1 MWPLWCFLLLQWII
15 CRIVTKHITV
25 KCIKMSPTGMMWD
38 DYIQNHTTN
47 AGMTNSPCLNCDCFF
62 SLCFFFKLWDRKCSS
77 EKVCLCRKQCP
88 KKLLYVLYV
97 PPEFKGVY
105 GTRGK
110 PSPMFSKRK
119 ENAWSHSMPS
129 RIKVLWNLA
138 WLCKIAPCLLLFSP
152 LDSLAFG
159 WPSNS
164 SIAVSVLCAAAA
176 AVNGG
181 VRVTEIKIKGSLR
194 RLDGMNWRGGCSTF
208 PFCWR

>member
-88 KKLLYVLYV
+88 KKLKSYFMFPQSLKEFMV
-97 PPEFKGVY
+97 PEA
-105 GTRGK
+105 
-110 PSPMFSKRK
+110 SPVPCFLRERK
-119 ENAWSHSMPS
+119 MHDLT
-129 RIKVLWNLA
+129 VCHL
-138 WLCKIAPCLLLFSP
+138 
-152 LDSLAFG
+152 G
-159 WPSNS
+159 
-164 SIAVSVLCAAAA
+164 
-176 AVNGG
+176 
-181 VRVTEIKIKGSLR
+181 
-194 RLDGMNWRGGCSTF
+194 
-208 PFCWR
+208 